1 MNKISLKKLDLD
13 IYNEVLDNGLRVYLC
28 KIPRNTIHARM
39 TSLFGGSILE
49 FKVDGEFCKM
59 PAGVAH
65 FLEHKLFEKKD
76 YDPTLIYEKNGA
88 TCNAFTTPFVTSYFF
103 NGADNFYDN
112 LDNLLKLV
120 SHPYFTDENVLKE
133 KGIISQEKKAD
144 MDDPYSIIYDRSLIN
159 TFKNSDFK
167 NTVLGSL
174 EDINSITKE
183 DLYKCFNTFY
193 HPSNMLLTIS
203 GDIDIDK
210 TMDFVK
216 KFYKEN
222 DFGNK
227 KDIII
232 KEKKENEKVVKDI
245 DYVYKNIK
253 YKEIQ
258 VNYKV
263 KNVHMFEDEY
273 LNSLYFSLILDMN
286 FGGLSDISDIAQRN
300 SNFISGVSS
309 RITKVD
315 DYYLISFHVSVK
327 NDENEAIN
335 IIDRTLKDFNYD
347 IDDFNLLKKAIL
359 NSLILSTEDTNEICQ
374 KIVNQIRFYGKII
387 DNQYDIISNIDF
399 TILKKFS
406 SLINL
411 NNRSIVVL
419 EKKASC

>member
-13 IYNEVLDNGLRVYLC
+13 IYTEVLDNGLRVYLC
-28 KIPRNTIHARM
+28 KVPRNTIHARM

-49 FKVDGEFCKM
+49 FKINGEYCKM

-65 FLEHKLFEKKD
+65 FLEHKLFEKEE
-76 YDPTLIYEKNGA
+76 YDPTLVYEENGA
-88 TCNAFTTPFVTSYFF
+88 TCNAFTTPFITSYYF
-103 NGADNFYDN
+103 NGSDNFYDN

-120 SHPYFTDENVLKE
+120 HNPYFTDENVLKE

-144 MDDPYSIIYDRSLIN
+144 MDDPYSIIYDRSLVN

-183 DLYKCFNTFY
+183 DLYKCYNTFY

-203 GDIDIDK
+203 GDIDIEK
-210 TMDFVK
+210 TMNFIK
-216 KFYKEN
+216 SFYKDK

-232 KEKKENEKVVKDI
+232 KEKKENEKVVKEI
-245 DYVYKNIK
+245 DYIYKDIK
-253 YKEIQ
+253 YKEVQI
-258 VNYKV
+258 NYKV
-263 KNVHMFEDEY
+263 KNVHMFDDEY

-300 SNFISGVSS
+300 SNFISGISS

-315 DYYLISFHVSVK
+315 DFYVISFHVSVK
-327 NDENEAIN
+327 KDENEAID
-335 IIDRTLKDFNYD
+335 IIDKTLKDFNYN
-347 IDDFNLLKKAIL
+347 IEDFKLLKKAIL
-359 NSLILSTEDTNEICQ
+359 NGLILSTEDANEICY
-374 KIVNQIRFYGKII
+374 KIVNQIRLYGKII
-387 DNQYDIISNIDF
+387 DNEKEIISKLDF
-399 TILKKFS
+399 DTLNKFS

-411 NNRSIVVL
+411 DNRSVVVL
-419 EKKASC
+419 EKKAN

>member
-13 IYNEVLDNGLRVYLC
+13 IYTEVLDNGLRVYLC
-28 KIPRNTIHARM
+28 KVPRNTIHARM

-49 FKVDGEFCKM
+49 FKINGEYCKM

-65 FLEHKLFEKKD
+65 FLEHKLFEKED
-76 YDPTLIYEKNGA
+76 YDPTLVYEENGA
-88 TCNAFTTPFVTSYFF
+88 TCNAFTTPFITSYYF
-103 NGADNFYDN
+103 NGSDNFYDN

-120 SHPYFTDENVLKE
+120 HNPYFTDENVLKE

-144 MDDPYSIIYDRSLIN
+144 MDDPYSIIYDRSLVN

-183 DLYKCFNTFY
+183 DLYKCYNTFY

-203 GDIDIDK
+203 GDIDIEK
-210 TMDFVK
+210 TMNFIK
-216 KFYKEN
+216 SFYKDK

-232 KEKKENEKVVKDI
+232 KEKKENEKVVKEI
-245 DYVYKNIK
+245 DYIYKDIK
-253 YKEIQ
+253 YKEVQI
-258 VNYKV
+258 NYKV
-263 KNVHMFEDEY
+263 KNVHMFDDEY

-286 FGGLSDISDIAQRN
+286 FGGLSDISDIAQKN
-300 SNFISGVSS
+300 SNFISGISS

-315 DYYLISFHVSVK
+315 DFYVISFHVSVK
-327 NDENEAIN
+327 KDENEAID
-335 IIDRTLKDFNYD
+335 IIDKTLKDFNYN
-347 IDDFNLLKKAIL
+347 IEDFKLLKKAIL
-359 NSLILSTEDTNEICQ
+359 NGLILSTEDANEICY
-374 KIVNQIRFYGKII
+374 KIVNQIRLYGKII
-387 DNQYDIISNIDF
+387 DNEKEIISKLDF
-399 TILKKFS
+399 DTLNKFS

-411 NNRSIVVL
+411 DNRSVVVL
-419 EKKASC
+419 EKKAN